1 MDGDNMLN
9 RRQVELRTGLSRS
22 TIYAGMRAGTFPVA
36 VKVGPKAVRW
46 PESTI
51 DQWLDSRPLAVG
63 NS

>member
-1 MDGDNMLN
+1 MEGDNMLN
-9 RRQVELRTGLSRS
+9 RKEVEKRTGLSRS
-22 TIYAGMRAGTFPVA
+22 SIYAGMRAGNFPVA